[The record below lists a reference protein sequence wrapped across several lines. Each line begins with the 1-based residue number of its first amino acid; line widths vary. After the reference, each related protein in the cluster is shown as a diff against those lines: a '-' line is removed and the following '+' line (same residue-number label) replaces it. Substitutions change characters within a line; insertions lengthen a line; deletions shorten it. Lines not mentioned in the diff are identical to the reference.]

1 MIITRIFMQTIRI
14 DIVNPK
20 ALNLL
25 KELADMDLI
34 RIKPDDFQLD
44 LEKILKKMRTRNK
57 IVPNLDEIT
66 EVVETV
72 RNSRN
77 N

>member
-1 MIITRIFMQTIRI
+1 MQTIRI

-34 RIKPDDFQLD
+34 RIKSDDSQLE

-57 IVPNLDEIT
+57 VVPTLDEIT
-66 EVVETV
+66 KEVETV
-72 RNSRN
+72 RNSRYDA
-77 N
+77 

>member
-1 MIITRIFMQTIRI
+1 MQTIRI

-34 RIKPDDFQLD
+34 RIKTDDSQLE

-57 IVPNLDEIT
+57 SVPTLDEIT

>member
-1 MIITRIFMQTIRI
+1 MQTIRI

-34 RIKPDDFQLD
+34 RIKSDDSQLE

-57 IVPNLDEIT
+57 MVPNLDEIT
-66 EVVETV
+66 KEVETV
-72 RNSRN
+72 RNSRYDA
-77 N
+77 

>member
-1 MIITRIFMQTIRI
+1 MQTIRI